1 MEREWLLV
9 AKGCSLGT
17 VLSGRVAG
25 DELYLIQ
32 SILDVEIKILFRD
45 NGSVQMKTS
54 KDDEQRLYLKVLTPL
69 L

>member
-9 AKGCSLGT
+9 AKSCSLGT
-17 VLSGRVAG
+17 VLSGRVPG
-25 DELYLIQ
+25 DELDLVQ
-32 SILDVEIKILFRD
+32 SILDVEIKVLFWD

-54 KDDEQRLYLKVLTPL
+54 KDDEQRLHFEVLAPL